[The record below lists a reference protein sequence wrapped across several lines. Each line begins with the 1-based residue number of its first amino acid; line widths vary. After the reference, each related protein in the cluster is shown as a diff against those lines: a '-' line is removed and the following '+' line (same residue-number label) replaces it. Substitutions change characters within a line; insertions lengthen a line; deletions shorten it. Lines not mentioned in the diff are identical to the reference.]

1 MSIQLQLTA
10 LIGSIAFI
18 VLIGMGFI
26 GILVIPQ
33 LAAKPVYPMI
43 IVIIASAIISPFLSW
58 IIAAKIQ
65 TVK

>member
-43 IVIIASAIISPFLSW
+43 ITIIASAIISPFLSW

-65 TVK
+65 KLK

>member
-43 IVIIASAIISPFLSW
+43 IVLIASAIISPFLSW

-65 TVK
+65 TLK